1 MSHTRKNGGKWGERT
16 VRNGRIRWF
25 GQDYVPTP
33 HTNHRVVTVAEAAAM
48 THEELRHVDLAY
60 DGRLDELRYAFAR
73 YRGHYPGGPW
83 LPFVQLW
90 GTEGQFRGWTPI
102 EEYGPELVDGCF
114 PWMHWALAP
123 GQEGT

>member
-1 MSHTRKNGGKWGERT
+1 MFVVRTIRHGRVKIGGKWY
-16 VRNGRIRWF
+16 WPD
-25 GQDYVPTP
+25 Q
-33 HTNHRVVTVAEAAAM
+33 
-48 THEELRHVDLAY
+48 RHLAY